1 MMITVSLDGNGDF
14 QSIQAAINALEKN
27 KPMTILIKPG
37 TYYEKLHLEHSNLT
51 IIGENPK
58 TTIITFDDYAKKRL
72 SDQTLTQTFRSYTAF
87 IRGNNLTFENITFKN
102 NAGSG
107 KEVGQAIAA
116 YIDGDCL
123 HFKNCHF
130 IAHQDTL
137 FTAPLPPSPV
147 IPGSFVGPGEHL
159 PRTVGRHYYEE
170 CYIQGDIDFIFGSAT
185 AYFEKCTIF
194 SNASDGASYIT
205 AASTPAN
212 EAYGYVFHNCNLVS
226 NAKKQSVFLGRP
238 WRKFAHVVFLNC
250 YLGDHIHPFGW
261 DDWSKEHATLQFYE
275 FQNIGPGA
283 DFSKR
288 VDFCKL
294 LSKDESKIYDKGNVL
309 RDWKPY

>member
-102 NAGSG
+102 NAGIG

-137 FTAPLPPSPV
+137 FTAPLPPSPLFQV
-147 IPGSFVGPGEHL
+147 HL
-159 PRTVGRHYYEE
+159 SGQVNICQE
-170 CYIQGDIDFIFGSAT
+170 
-185 AYFEKCTIF
+185 
-194 SNASDGASYIT
+194 
-205 AASTPAN
+205 
-212 EAYGYVFHNCNLVS
+212 
-226 NAKKQSVFLGRP
+226 QSVDIIM
-238 WRKFAHVVFLNC
+238 KN
-250 YLGDHIHPFGW
+250 
-261 DDWSKEHATLQFYE
+261 ATFKVISTSSLEAQ
-275 FQNIGPGA
+275 
-283 DFSKR
+283 
-288 VDFCKL
+288 L
-294 LSKDESKIYDKGNVL
+294 LILKNVL
-309 RDWKPY
+309 FFQMHLMVRVT